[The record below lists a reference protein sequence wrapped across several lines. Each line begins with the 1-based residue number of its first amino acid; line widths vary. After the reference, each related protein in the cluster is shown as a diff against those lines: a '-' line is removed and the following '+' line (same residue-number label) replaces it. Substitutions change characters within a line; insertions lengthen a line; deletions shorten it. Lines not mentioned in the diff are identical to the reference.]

1 MTCFTEDVD
10 SQETETLEVDSEGEK
25 LRRELKEQNV
35 DLSDQSL
42 AKFEGVFTIKY
53 LQWKVS
59 AREFKWIYSKKS
71 TKLNKV
77 NTKNFTMWRFKC
89 TSLMVEL
96 KNLTSKELRYAD
108 KLA

>member
-1 MTCFTEDVD
+1 MACFTEGVD

-25 LRRELKEQNV
+25 PRREPEEQDVN
-35 DLSDQSL
+35 LSDQSL
-42 AKFEGVFTIKY
+42 AKFKGVFTIKY

-89 TSLMVEL
+89 TSLMMKL
-96 KNLTSKELRYAD
+96 KNLISKELRYAD
-108 KLA
+108 KLT